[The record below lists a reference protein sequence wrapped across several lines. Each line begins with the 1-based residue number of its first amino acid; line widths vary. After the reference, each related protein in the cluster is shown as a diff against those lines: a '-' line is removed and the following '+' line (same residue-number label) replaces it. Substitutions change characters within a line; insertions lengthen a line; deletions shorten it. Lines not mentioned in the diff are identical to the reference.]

1 MDIILPSS
9 LGALS
14 RLAVSAHCSNLL
26 DLHHMLVLSG
36 LFFPLALL
44 EPELSVVHQLA
55 HRRGGL
61 GRDLDQIQA
70 LLVSDPQR
78 LRRGH
83 DSKLLTLGADQAD
96 LFVIDGFI

>member
-1 MDIILPSS
+1 
-9 LGALS
+9 
-14 RLAVSAHCSNLL
+14 
-26 DLHHMLVLSG
+26 MLVLSG